1 MRIYKLTIDHN
12 KYDYYIRWYSSEAKA
27 KRARAEY
34 RRENPD
40 KPDCSGDF
48 PIINETIFKIEKY
61 DIPTDKAGLI
71 RWLNGN
77 VFHG

>member
-1 MRIYKLTIDHN
+1 MRIYKLTIDHPEYYN
-12 KYDYYIRWYSSEAKA
+12 KIRWYSSEAKA

-40 KPDCSGDF
+40 EPDCSGDF
-48 PIINETIFKIEKY
+48 PIMHETEFEIEKY

-71 RWLNGN
+71 RWLNSN
-77 VFHG
+77 IFH